1 MSLPFLLWLTVVA
14 LGWFGHAP
22 PELLLDLELHHGG
35 HGLAPVPQGLDH
47 DGQPQLVW
55 TTPGGHSLFHVLG
68 TPPTA
73 CGHNLHFLHAVAML
87 AVAGHDGA
95 KLQLSPLVAGHDGV
109 EPQLVPL
116 DAGSGWRQA
125 KRLLASL
132 LPLS

>member
-55 TTPGGHSLFHVLG
+55 TTPGGHSLFHVLCNH
-68 TPPTA
+68 PTA
-73 CGHNLHFLHAVAML
+73 CRHNPHVLVAEALL
-87 AVAGHDGA
+87 AVPDHDAG
-95 KLQLSPLVAGHDGV
+95 

-116 DAGSGWRQA
+116 LCRVPLVAGSGC
-125 KRLLASL
+125 
-132 LPLS
+132 

>member
-22 PELLLDLELHHGG
+22 PELLLDLELHHAG

-73 CGHNLHFLHAVAML
+73 CGHNLMFFML
-87 AVAGHDGA
+87 WPC
-95 KLQLSPLVAGHDGV
+95 LLLLVMMA
-109 EPQLVPL
+109 PNFNCP
-116 DAGSGWRQA
+116 
-125 KRLLASL
+125 
-132 LPLS
+132 PLSLVMTSTSTGSS